1 MGAITYVL
9 TDVLQLLKI
18 VLLCNCI
25 FMLQRKRKVSNVIVC
40 FLSMLVVSFILYSCV
55 SAVSYTHLDVYKR
68 QGLTSAGTAGK
79 KPEAFRFGKII
90 QPENSLPVFGGIN

>member
-55 SAVSYTHLDVYKR
+55 SEAVVFVVYIVALCVFLCFLYDEKKHQLVFVGICVVVKR
-68 QGLTSAGTAGK
+68 FCNTYG
-79 KPEAFRFGKII
+79 
-90 QPENSLPVFGGIN
+90 